1 MKSRS
6 NNSTP
11 AHLLMV
17 DDNKMGLNAR
27 KSVMEELGYQ
37 VSTVSTPAEA
47 LERLSK
53 DHFDLVITDYK
64 MPGMN
69 GTELIKR
76 MRKQEYVIPVVL
88 ISGFVDALGLNE
100 ANTGA
105 DVVILK
111 SAHEVSNMVRSV
123 RSLLRRTSAK
133 KPAASQTAAS
143 RTAAARKQRA

>member
-1 MKSRS
+1 MKLSS
-6 NNSTP
+6 NSIAP

-17 DDNKMGLNAR
+17 DDNNMGLTAR
-27 KSVMEELGYQ
+27 KAVLEELGYK
-37 VSTVSTPAEA
+37 VSTVATPSDA

-53 DHFDLVITDYK
+53 ARFDLVITDYK
-64 MPGMN
+64 MPGMT
-69 GTELIKR
+69 GTELIRR
-76 MRKQEYVIPVVL
+76 MRKMECVVPVVL

-123 RSLLRRTSAK
+123 KSLLKRTSAK
-133 KPAASQTAAS
+133 KPAASHAALPK
-143 RTAAARKQRA
+143 ARKKRA